1 MMQFYQTMLG
11 RTFYEAHVPQLIKA
25 VRQLTDELKRYNDAQ
40 EGKNDG
46 DKTADENTKEDNG

>member
-1 MMQFYQTMLG
+1 MQFYQTMLG